1 MPSFIPEILIAQFS
15 NGVFTE
21 DAPAGYSVH
30 PAPRRAA
37 RGRGGE
43 VFFTALA
50 LQARTPMPESEPER
64 LARLMARVFFETPG
78 SVTAALRAAFV
89 AANAE
94 VLPFGQAS
102 SVIGSPAGNMVQLH
116 AVCSVLRE
124 GDLYLGYGGNILALI
139 LREGGAE
146 AYPAPG
152 DSPARALGTTLN
164 IDLRYGHAV
173 LSPASTLLLAAAP
186 AAAWTS
192 AVPSGLANLSL
203 QAIGE
208 RMAKQSAS
216 QAGSFGGVLVRF
228 SAAEAPAKSAP
239 LFRKVP
245 LFPQKRTGPELP
257 QPA

>member
-1 MPSFIPEILIAQFS
+1 MPAFIPEILIAQFS

-21 DAPAGYSVH
+21 DMPAGYSVH
-30 PAPRRAA
+30 PAPRRTA

-50 LQARTPMPESEPER
+50 IQARTPMPESETDR
-64 LARLMARVFFETPG
+64 LARLMSKVFFETPG

-94 VLPFGQAS
+94 ILPFGQAS

-116 AVCSVLRE
+116 AVCSVLRD
-124 GDLYLGYGGNILALI
+124 GDLYLGYGGNVLALI
-139 LREGGAE
+139 LREGGTE
-146 AYPAPG
+146 MYPAAG

-164 IDLRYGHAV
+164 VDLRYGHTV
-173 LSPASTLLLAAAP
+173 LSHASTLLLAAAP
-186 AAAWTS
+186 AAAWSS

-216 QAGSFGGVLVRF
+216 QAGFFGGVLVR
-228 SAAEAPAKSAP
+228 
-239 LFRKVP
+239 
-245 LFPQKRTGPELP
+245 
-257 QPA
+257 